1 MQEDSPGKHKKRVYN
16 WKRSLEGMILLSCFT
31 GGGGGGEGV
40 FLGIIG
46 GGVPPGFPN
55 PDSISD
61 HKMSIFNPFSDLGPV
76 SRKSR

>member
-16 WKRSLEGMILLSCFT
+16 WKRSLKGVILLSCFP
-31 GGGGGGEGV
+31 GGEGV

-46 GGVPPGFPN
+46 GSVSPGFPN

-61 HKMSIFNPFSDLGPV
+61 QKMSIFNPFSDLGPV